1 MIRFI
6 LELLFALYISSKI
19 YTRVGENNIIGVISE
34 TIFIVSFY
42 LLILSPIIFII
53 IRLLS

>member
-6 LELLFALYISSKI
+6 LELLFALFISSKI

-34 TIFIVSFY
+34 TIFIISFY
-42 LLILSPIIFII
+42 LLVLSPIIFII